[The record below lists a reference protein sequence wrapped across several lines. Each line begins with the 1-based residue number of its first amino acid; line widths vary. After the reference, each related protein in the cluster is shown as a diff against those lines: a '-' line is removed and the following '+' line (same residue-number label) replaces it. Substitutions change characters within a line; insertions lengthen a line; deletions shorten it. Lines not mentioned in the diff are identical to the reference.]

1 MFGYFIQ
8 SKFLYRRLCCFS
20 HCIGSH
26 CVRVRVCVNVNIKA
40 VNGMWYL
47 TMGTQIREQSCV
59 YWLEIRL
66 SYNQTSC
73 SVGCWSNE
81 KNAVVRW
88 NVQKVP
94 TPNGVWSSV
103 DNKKHKRE
111 TWKLQRLSTVYVN
124 QRTKT
129 MEEVKKCVG
138 WRDSTIGPKWNCRSG
153 NEINTVRVLRSSAP
167 KG

>member
-26 CVRVRVCVNVNIKA
+26 CVRVRVCVTVNIKA
-40 VNGMWYL
+40 VNRMWYL
-47 TMGTQIREQSCV
+47 TMSTPIREQSCV

-66 SYNQTSC
+66 SYNQTRR

-129 MEEVKKCVG
+129 KNGGGEEMC
-138 WRDSTIGPKWNCRSG
+138 RLARFNEWNCRSG
-153 NEINTVRVLRSSAP
+153 IEINTVLRSSAP